1 MLKEQTIFNDDGTR
15 RLREKKEKEDPSK
28 VLLNPSDPEATF
40 RRKAGGKHLGYV
52 ANLVETVGENKSLI
66 TDYAYEQNIYGDSQ
80 FMKDHLSKEPIYEQ
94 DVLMVADGAYGSELN
109 VAEAAKHG
117 IRLIT
122 TNFTGVKPADIFAE
136 FIFSKDGHELLE
148 CIHHKS
154 PYTFRYDEHNDRCD
168 ALFKKSDCIECP
180 YLKECKPRLRQN
192 NALKE
197 LSWKAVNRAKQ
208 LRFMKTEEFK
218 QHAHFRNGV
227 EALPSLLRRKY
238 HVDKIPTRGKK
249 QTRFHF
255 GFKIAALNF
264 KKLLDYENSLVHY
277 AAKKEI
283 A

>member
-15 RLREKKEKEDPSK
+15 SLREKKEKEDPSK
-28 VLLNPSDPEATF
+28 VLLKPSDPEATF

-122 TNFTGVKPADIFAE
+122 TNFTGEKPADIFAE
-136 FIFSKDGHELLE
+136 FIFSKDGIQTT
-148 CIHHKS
+148 C
-154 PYTFRYDEHNDRCD
+154 TFSKWSRSITITASQKISC
-168 ALFKKSDCIECP
+168 
-180 YLKECKPRLRQN
+180 RQN
-192 NALKE
+192 PNMWE
-197 LSWKAVNRAKQ
+197 
-208 LRFMKTEEFK
+208 
-218 QHAHFRNGV
+218 
-227 EALPSLLRRKY
+227 
-238 HVDKIPTRGKK
+238 K

-277 AAKKEI
+277 TAKKEI